1 MNKPTKGPFEG
12 LKVLD
17 FTRVYS
23 GPYCTMLLGDLGAE
37 TIKVEMPETGDE
49 TRGFLPFKNDESGY
63 YMYLNRNKKGIT
75 LDLKS
80 SGGKEIALKL
90 AQWAD
95 ILVENFS
102 PGTMARLGL
111 DYDEVRK
118 VNPRIIYA
126 SISGFGQTG
135 PLRNKGAY
143 DAVVQAMGGLAGVT
157 GFPDRP
163 PVKTGPSIGDANA
176 GIHAA
181 FGIATAL
188 FHRQKTGEGQYID
201 VSMMDALFS
210 VLENFV
216 VMYTLTGVNPE
227 RAGNENVASAPFDT
241 YPTKDDYVAIAT
253 ANDPL
258 FQKLARAMEMPELPK
273 DERFA
278 TNPLRKVNYAELRP
292 IMTKWTQSRT
302 TEEIVSLLDEC
313 KVPAA
318 PILSI
323 RELVEHPQ
331 IKEREMLVEMDHP
344 VAGKFA
350 VPGFPIKLSAS
361 PGTVRT
367 PAPLLGQHTDE
378 VLRTIIGLSE
388 EKIQELKAAKA
399 V

>member
-1 MNKPTKGPFEG
+1 
-12 LKVLD
+12 
-17 FTRVYS
+17 
-23 GPYCTMLLGDLGAE
+23 
-37 TIKVEMPETGDE
+37 
-49 TRGFLPFKNDESGY
+49 
-63 YMYLNRNKKGIT
+63 
-75 LDLKS
+75 
-80 SGGKEIALKL
+80 
-90 AQWAD
+90 
-95 ILVENFS
+95 
-102 PGTMARLGL
+102 L
-111 DYDEVRK
+111 DYEEVRK

-278 TNPLRKVNYAELRP
+278 TNPLRKENYAELRP
-292 IMTKWTQSRT
+292 IMTEWTQSRT

-378 VLRTIIGLSE
+378 VLRTIVGLSE

>member
-1 MNKPTKGPFEG
+1 MSEPARGPLVG

-37 TIKVEMPETGDE
+37 IVKVEMPECGDE
-49 TRGFLPFKNDESGY
+49 TRRFLPFKNDESGY

-80 SGGKEIALKL
+80 SAGREIALKL

-95 ILVENFS
+95 LLVENFS
-102 PGTMARLGL
+102 PGTMGRLGL
-111 DYDEVRK
+111 GYEEVRK
-118 VNPRIIYA
+118 VNPQIIYA

-135 PLRNKGAY
+135 PLREKGAY

-163 PVKTGPSIGDANA
+163 PVKTGPSIADANA
-176 GIHAA
+176 GVHAA
-181 FGIATAL
+181 FGIVAAVY
-188 FHRQKTGEGQYID
+188 HRQRTGEGQYID

-216 VMYTLTGVNPE
+216 VLYTLTGENPE
-227 RAGNENVASAPFDT
+227 RAGNENLASAPFDT
-241 YPTKDDYVAIAT
+241 FPTRDDYVAIAT
-253 ANDPL
+253 ANDRL
-258 FQKLARAMEMPELPK
+258 FLKLALAMEMPDLPK

-278 TNPLRKVNYAELRP
+278 TNPLRKKNYAALRP
-292 IMTKWTQSRT
+292 IITEWTRSRT
-302 TEEIVSLLDEC
+302 TEEIVCLLDGC
-313 KVPAA
+313 KVPAS

-344 VAGKFA
+344 VAGKIS
-350 VPGFPIKLSAS
+350 VPGFPVKLSAT
-361 PGTVRT
+361 PGTIRT
-367 PAPLLGQHTDE
+367 PAPVLGQHTEE
-378 VLRTIIGLSE
+378 VLRTIVGLSE
-388 EKIQELKAAKA
+388 QNIQELKAAKA
-399 V
+399 I

>member
-1 MNKPTKGPFEG
+1 
-12 LKVLD
+12 
-17 FTRVYS
+17 
-23 GPYCTMLLGDLGAE
+23 MLLGDLGAE

-49 TRGFLPFKNDESGY
+49 SRRFLPFRNNESGY
-63 YMYLNRNKKGIT
+63 YIYLNRNKKGIT
-75 LDLKS
+75 LNLKS

-102 PGTMARLGL
+102 PGTMAGLGL

-118 VNPRIIYA
+118 VNSGIIYA

-135 PLRNKGAY
+135 PLRDKVAY
-143 DAVVQAMGGLAGVT
+143 DAVAQAMGGLAGVT

-163 PVKTGPSIGDANA
+163 PVKTGPSIADANA

-181 FGIATAL
+181 FGIVSAL
-188 FHRQKTGEGQYID
+188 YHRERTGEGQYID
-201 VSMMDALFS
+201 VSMMDAIFS

-216 VMYTLTGVNPE
+216 VLYTMTGVNPE
-227 RAGNENVASAPFDT
+227 RAGNENLASAPFDT

-253 ANDPL
+253 ANDRL
-258 FQKLARAMEMPELPK
+258 FQKLAEAMEMPELPQ

-278 TNPLRKVNYAELRP
+278 TNPLRKINYAELRP

-302 TEEIVSLLDEC
+302 TEEIVSLLDQC
-313 KVPAA
+313 RVPAA

-323 RELVEHPQ
+323 RQLTEHPQ
-331 IKEREMLVEMDHP
+331 IKEREMLVDVDHP

-350 VPGFPIKLSAS
+350 VPGFPIKLSAT

-367 PAPLLGQHTDE
+367 PAPILGQHTDE

-388 EKIQELKAAKA
+388 EKIQELKTAK
-399 V
+399 VI

>member
-1 MNKPTKGPFEG
+1 MTEPNRGPLKG

-37 TIKVEMPETGDE
+37 IIKVEMPETGDE
-49 TRGFLPFKNDESGY
+49 ARLFLPFKNNESGY
-63 YMYLNRNKKGIT
+63 YIYLNRNKKGIT

-80 SGGKEIALKL
+80 SVGKEIALKL

-102 PGTMARLGL
+102 PGTMAGLGL

-118 VNPRIIYA
+118 VNPQIIYA

-135 PLRNKGAY
+135 PLREKGAY

-157 GFPDRP
+157 GFPDQP
-163 PVKTGPSIGDANA
+163 PVKTGPAIADANA
-176 GIHAA
+176 GVHAA
-181 FGIATAL
+181 FGIAAAL

-216 VMYTLTGVNPE
+216 VQYTMTGVNPE
-227 RAGNENVASAPFDT
+227 RAGNENVASAPFDI
-241 YPTKDDYVAIAT
+241 YPTKDNYVSIAT
-253 ANDPL
+253 ANDRL
-258 FQKLARAMEMPELPK
+258 FEKLARAMEMPELTQ
-273 DERFA
+273 DERFR

-292 IMTKWTQSRT
+292 IMTRWTQSLS
-302 TEEIVSLLDEC
+302 TEEIVNLLDQC

-318 PILSI
+318 PVLSI
-323 RELVEHPQ
+323 QELVEHPQ
-331 IKEREMLVEMDHP
+331 IKAREMLAEVDHP
-344 VAGKFA
+344 VAGRFA
-350 VPGFPIKLSAS
+350 IPGFPVKLSAT
-361 PGTVRT
+361 PGSVRT

-378 VLRTIIGLSE
+378 VLRTIVGLSE
-388 EKIQELKAAKA
+388 EKIQGLKAAKA

>member
-1 MNKPTKGPFEG
+1 MTEPNRGPLKGI
-12 LKVLD
+12 KVLD

-37 TIKVEMPETGDE
+37 IIKVEMPGTGDE
-49 TRGFLPFKNDESGY
+49 TRRFLPFKNNESGY
-63 YMYLNRNKKGIT
+63 YIYVNRNKKGIT
-75 LDLKS
+75 LNLKNPA
-80 SGGKEIALKL
+80 GREIALKL

-102 PGTMARLGL
+102 PGTMAHLGL

-118 VNPRIIYA
+118 VNPQIIYA

-157 GFPDRP
+157 GFPDHP
-163 PVKTGPSIGDANA
+163 PVKTGPSIADANA

-181 FGIATAL
+181 FGIVSAL
-188 FHRQKTGEGQYID
+188 YHRQKTGEGQYVD
-201 VSMMDALFS
+201 VSMMDTLFS

-216 VMYTLTGVNPE
+216 VLYTLTGVNPE
-227 RAGNENVASAPFDT
+227 RAGNENLASAPFDT
-241 YPTKDDYVAIAT
+241 FESKDDYVAIAT

-258 FQKLARAMEMPELPK
+258 FLKFARAMGMPELAQ
-273 DERFA
+273 DERFL
-278 TNPLRKVNYAELRP
+278 TNPLRKRNYAELRP
-292 IMTKWTQSRT
+292 IINKWTRSKT
-302 TEEIVSLLDEC
+302 TEEIVSLLDRC

-323 RELVEHPQ
+323 RELVAHPQ
-331 IKEREMLVEMDHP
+331 IKAREMLVEVDHP
-344 VAGKFA
+344 VIGKFD
-350 VPGFPIKLSAS
+350 VPGFPIKLSVT
-361 PGTVRT
+361 PGSVRT
-367 PAPLLGQHTDE
+367 VAPSLGQHTDE
-378 VLRTIIGLSE
+378 VLSKIVGLNE
-388 EKIQELKAAKA
+388 QEIRDLKATKA